1 MMQWGKP
8 GRRAWRWT
16 AAAWTVATVAA
27 CSDDAEPIAT
37 SSKDATVADSADVT
51 DTAADADA
59 AATDV
64 ASADTAPAP
73 DTFAWTEPKFS
84 AKIRW
89 TSYGIPH
96 IQGATLGDVA
106 FGQGYAFAKE
116 NLCTLADQLV
126 KVRSERA
133 AYFGP
138 GTSDA
143 NVASDFA
150 YKALRVMDYAHQKWA
165 ATGDKALSAE
175 VRSVLEGYAAG
186 YNHRLAE
193 VGPSGWPTLCKNAA
207 WVKPASPVDLLAYYH
222 DLALLASGRN
232 LRKYL
237 ADVQPPAKKGAG
249 AMPMWL
255 RGQDWQQ
262 WSAAAEG
269 LQTAGAELADLR
281 EHAIGSNG
289 WGVGK
294 ERTESGNGMVLGNPH
309 FPWFGE
315 LRLWE
320 SHLTVPGVVDVQGA
334 TLSGMPMVLIGHN
347 AHAAFTAT
355 VSASSKFTVYKLK
368 LDPADPTIYLVDG
381 KPSQMSSFAATIQVK
396 QTDGTLKA
404 VSRTFWRTSFGPI
417 AVIPGIAEWNT
428 EQAWALRDGN
438 EANSSTLEHF
448 LKIDQAKSVE
458 DIQNVC
464 ATVGGNP
471 WTNTMAA
478 DDTGSVFYSE
488 SQSTPNLSQACRDEW
503 KAASSGGDLFVKL
516 AWENGMILLDGSKSQ
531 NGWVEEPGARMP
543 GLVPYS
549 KVPHVLRKDYVLN
562 ANDSHWLSNLSA
574 PLEGYAF
581 PFGPEGTARSQRTR
595 LNLKMATEVGP
606 TGASGADGKFSA
618 DELRAMI
625 HNGRA
630 HTAELYRDEMVA
642 RCKPGT
648 QVQAVLA
655 SGSPS
660 EAVDLSEACSVLA
673 AWDGTLGPDSPGA
686 VLWREFWAAPGGPS
700 PFFLVPFDAKDP
712 IGTPKTLKPAPQTGD
727 DPYLVLLGHAV
738 LVLKKAGVALNET
751 LGKQQYTMKD
761 AVRIAIPGGYHSEG
775 VFQVIGAGTSSNDT
789 LLPTLKT
796 QPPVVAG
803 SPLTTAGY
811 PVAYG
816 SSFVMV
822 VELTPS
828 GPQGQAILSYSQST
842 DPASANFADQT
853 QLFSQRKFRPMLW
866 NDADIAKDPAY
877 QLQAVAN

>member
-1 MMQWGKP
+1 MTHWCSP
-8 GRRAWRWT
+8 GRAVRWL
-16 AAAWTVATVAA
+16 AATTWALAALAA
-27 CSDDAEPIAT
+27 CSDGAEPKST
-37 SSKDATVADSADVT
+37 STS
-51 DTAADADA
+51 DTANLADTVGDTTSPADTAGDADA
-59 AATDV
+59 AAV
-64 ASADTAPAP
+64 DTAPGP

-133 AYFGP
+133 ASFGP
-138 GTSDA
+138 GTGDA

-165 ATGDKALSAE
+165 ATGDKAISAE
-175 VRSVLEGYAAG
+175 VRSILEGYAAG
-186 YNHRLAE
+186 YNRRLAE
-193 VGPSGWPTLCKNAA
+193 AGPGGWPTACKNAP

-237 ADVQPPAKKGAG
+237 ADAHPPAKQGSA
-249 AMPMWL
+249 ALPAWL
-255 RGQDWQQ
+255 LRDDWQR

-294 ERTESGNGMVLGNPH
+294 ERTASGSGIVLGNPH

-320 SHLTVPGVVDVQGA
+320 SHLTVPGVLDVQGA
-334 TLSGMPMVLIGHN
+334 TLSGVPMVLIGHN

-368 LDPADPTIYLVDG
+368 LDPADPTTYLVDG
-381 KPSQMSSFAATIQVK
+381 KPAKMKSFAATIQVK
-396 QTDGTLKA
+396 QPDGTLKA
-404 VSRTFWRTSFGPI
+404 VSRTFWRTDFGPI
-417 AVIPGIAEWNT
+417 AVIPGIAEWSA

-438 EANSSTLEHF
+438 EGNSSILEHF
-448 LKIDQAKSVE
+448 LRIDQAKSVE

-464 ATVGGNP
+464 ATISGNP

-478 DDTGSVFYSE
+478 DDAGSVFYSE
-488 SQSTPNLSQACRDEW
+488 SQSTPNLSKACRDEW
-503 KAASSGGDLFVKL
+503 QAAAGGGDLFVKL

-531 NGWVEEPGARMP
+531 NSWVEEPGARMP

-549 KVPHVLRKDYVLN
+549 KVPHALRKDYVLN
-562 ANDSHWLSNLSA
+562 ANDSHWLSNLQA
-574 PLEGYAF
+574 PLEGYPF
-581 PFGPEGTARSQRTR
+581 PFGPEGTTRSQRTR
-595 LNLKMATEVGP
+595 LNLKMATEVSP
-606 TGASGADGKFSA
+606 TGASGEDGKFTA

-630 HTAELYRDEMVA
+630 NTAEVYREELVA
-642 RCKPGT
+642 RCKPGI

-655 SGSPS
+655 SGAPS

-673 AWDGTLGPDSPGA
+673 AWDGTLGPESPGA
-686 VLWREFWAAPGGPS
+686 VLWREFWAAPAPS
-700 PFFLVPFDAKDP
+700 PFFYVPFDAKDP
-712 IGTPKTLKPAPQTGD
+712 IGTPKTLKPAPATGD
-727 DPYLVLLGHAV
+727 DPYLVQLGRAV
-738 LVLKKAGVALNET
+738 LVLKKAGLPLTTT
-751 LGKQQYTMKD
+751 LGEQQYTMKD
-761 AVRIAIPGGYHSEG
+761 TLRIAIPGGYHSEG
-775 VFQVIGAGTSSNDT
+775 VFQVIGGGTSSNDT

-796 QPPVVAG
+796 QPAVVAG
-803 SPLTTAGY
+803 TPLTTAGY

-822 VELTPS
+822 VEMTAS

-877 QLQAVAN
+877 QLQTVAN